1 MNISDN
7 TQRKP
12 MANHYDVA
20 AYRADFPILAERIHG
35 KPLAYLD
42 NAGSTQK
49 PRQVMQAMVDFEE
62 HAYANIHR
70 GVHELSVRATE
81 RYETARAKVR
91 QFLNATSSDE
101 IVFTRGGTEAINL
114 VAASWGRNQLQAR
127 DEIIL
132 TILEHHSNI
141 VPWQMVAEATG
152 AVIRV
157 APITATGEVTVE
169 AITSLLSPRTRMVAF
184 AHVSNALGTLLPVQ
198 EIINAVRA
206 YEKSGQ
212 PIRILV
218 DGCQAVARM
227 PVDVRALD
235 VDFYAFSGHK
245 LYGPTGIGVLYGK
258 KSILNTMP
266 PYQTGGGM
274 IASVSFDGTTFRDAP
289 ARFEAGTP
297 AITQAV
303 GLGAAIDYVTAI
315 GLDCIAQHEDA
326 LMHDALQKLT
336 AVDGVNVVG
345 TTPHRAGVI
354 SFVMEKAHPH
364 DVGTIL
370 DRHGVAVRAGH
381 HCAQPLMDS
390 LGLVA
395 TARASFG
402 LYNTH
407 EEITQLVE
415 ALDDAKRIFA

>member
-1 MNISDN
+1 
-7 TQRKP
+7 
-12 MANHYDVA
+12 YDVD
-20 AYRADFPILAERIHG
+20 AYRADFPILAEKIHG
-35 KPLAYLD
+35 KPLVYLD
-42 NAGSTQK
+42 NAGSTQR
-49 PRQVMQAMVDFEE
+49 PAQVTQAMVQFEA

-81 RYETARAKVR
+81 RYEAARQTVAR
-91 QFLNATSSDE
+91 FLNAASRDE

-114 VAASWGRNQLQAR
+114 VAASWGRSQLRAG

-132 TILEHHSNI
+132 TTLEHHSNI
-141 VPWQMVAEATG
+141 VPWQMVAGATG

-157 APITATGEVTVE
+157 APINDVGEVTVE
-169 AITSLLSPRTRMVAF
+169 AIAGLLSPRTRMVAF
-184 AHVSNALGTLLPVQ
+184 AHVSNALGTLLPAQ
-198 EIINAVRA
+198 RIITAIRA
-206 YEKSGQ
+206 YEKKDQ
-212 PIRILV
+212 PIRVLI

-258 KSILNTMP
+258 KALLNTMP

-274 IASVSFDGTTFRDAP
+274 IASVSFEGTSFAP
-289 ARFEAGTP
+289 PPGRFEAGTP

-303 GLGAAIDYVTAI
+303 GLAAAIDYVTGI
-315 GLDCIAQHEDA
+315 GLDRIAHYEDT
-326 LMHDALQKLT
+326 LVRYALQKLT
-336 AVDGVNVVG
+336 HIDGLTIIG
-345 TTPHRAGVI
+345 ADAQRAGVI
-354 SFVMEKAHPH
+354 SFVMKNAHPH

-370 DRHGVAVRAGH
+370 DRQGVAVRAGH
-381 HCAQPLMDS
+381 HCAQPLMEH
-390 LGLVA
+390 LGVPA

-407 EEITQLVE
+407 EEVD
-415 ALDDAKRIFA
+415 ALAQALHKVQEIFA